1 MKSELITVL
10 VASGALG
17 VVVLLGSVGNTSN
30 QPDPQVSPDWNVPMH
45 NLKAAPAPYPVGPRA
60 FVRDLPF
67 SSPSPE
73 RTVIKPK
80 REAPKRERAKDYD
93 KKAARAWAK
102 KKTTVSPPDPL
113 SQFLAGGSPG
123 SANSGDDCT
132 AGYEP
137 CLPDY
142 NADYDCR
149 NGSGNGPYYT
159 GEVRIVGTDIHG
171 LDADG
176 DGWGCDGQ

>member
-1 MKSELITVL
+1 VKSELITVL

-30 QPDPQVSPDWNVPMH
+30 QPDPQVSADRNAPIH
-45 NLKAAPAPYPVGPRA
+45 NLKAAPAPSPVDPRT
-60 FVRDLPF
+60 FIPDLPF
-67 SSPSPE
+67 SGPSPE

-80 REAPKRERAKDYD
+80 RERA
-93 KKAARAWAK
+93 KAARAWAK

-123 SANSGDDCT
+123 SANSGNGCT